1 MLCLPILTEVV
12 VEKKVIELKKRIQYI
27 STCSAVISCLGSIS
41 TTSFLNI
48 NLVSSE
54 VRHYV
59 KVFGLDQR
67 HKENIEGLQY
77 DFSVVSVDDFIVRKL
92 NASRALVPVTMS
104 GQGIIK
110 LVSNPIQV
118 AYETKTFLDGFLFN
132 ILSELRK
139 DAITVHMHYL
149 KKATR

>member
-27 STCSAVISCLGSIS
+27 SICAAVISCLGSVS
-41 TTSFLNI
+41 TRAFYI
-48 NLVSSE
+48 NLASSE

-67 HKENIEGLQY
+67 HTENIEDLQY

-92 NASRALVPVTMS
+92 NASRALVPVTLS
-104 GQGIIK
+104 GHGIIE
-110 LVSNPIQV
+110 LVSNIVQV
-118 AYETKTFLDGFLFN
+118 ANETKTFLDGFLFN

>member
-1 MLCLPILTEVV
+1 
-12 VEKKVIELKKRIQYI
+12 
-27 STCSAVISCLGSIS
+27 
-41 TTSFLNI
+41 
-48 NLVSSE
+48 
-54 VRHYV
+54 
-59 KVFGLDQR
+59 
-67 HKENIEGLQY
+67 
-77 DFSVVSVDDFIVRKL
+77 
-92 NASRALVPVTMS
+92 MS